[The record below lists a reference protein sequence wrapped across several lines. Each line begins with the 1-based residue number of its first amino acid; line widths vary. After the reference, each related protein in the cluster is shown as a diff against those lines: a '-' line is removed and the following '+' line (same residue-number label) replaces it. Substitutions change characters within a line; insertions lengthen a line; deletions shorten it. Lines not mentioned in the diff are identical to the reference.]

1 MESLPQFVQDAVTPL
16 LQMKSLPPSV
26 QDAVTPLL
34 QDTVSPSVQ
43 DAVTPPL
50 QDTVSPSDQDAV
62 SPPLQDTVSPSDQ
75 DAGTPPLQ
83 DEATLSLA
91 QMALSTTVMA
101 LILVA
106 SNNVLLAL
114 LFCLLDRSDLAI
126 PPNWV
131 LDYGTVIRIIAV
143 KDGYLI
149 TMIHP
154 VPVSNEAR
162 FISKEPF
169 DEWFASSF
177 HRHLNLLLDRAIYL
191 VRHAYAGHNDPNAS
205 LQEAWDADLTPL
217 GRTQALASGKAI
229 FDDAMALGVTEIF
242 ACCSPLA
249 RTAQMVYDILQQ
261 FPLQMRPKV
270 CLVLIEAIEHTR
282 PIKGIHHWRQ
292 GDPLLSVAKNPFLT
306 SEKLKRLFPEG
317 TSPEVINRAR
327 IENEPRTKPEIASE
341 ANLMSLGPL
350 KLDWSVYIGKMREAA
365 AEGKPFGVAASEIDL
380 FDVLLRLVQE
390 QAQ

>member
-1 MESLPQFVQDAVTPL
+1 MESLPPINAISPSDQDAVTP
-16 LQMKSLPPSV
+16 P
-26 QDAVTPLL
+26 L

-50 QDTVSPSDQDAV
+50 QD
-62 SPPLQDTVSPSDQ
+62 
-75 DAGTPPLQ
+75 
-83 DEATLSLA
+83 EASLSLA

-131 LDYGTVIRIIAV
+131 LDNGTVIRIMAV
-143 KDGYLI
+143 MNGYLI

-162 FISKEPF
+162 FISKKPF

-177 HRHLNLLLDRAIYL
+177 HRHLNLLLGRAIYL
-191 VRHAYAGHNDPNAS
+191 VRHGNAGNNNTEAS

-229 FDDAMALGVTEIF
+229 FDDAMALGVIKIF

-249 RTAQMVYDILQQ
+249 RTAQTVFHLLQQ
-261 FPLQMRPKV
+261 FPPQMRPNV

-292 GDPLLSVAKNPFLT
+292 GDSLLSVAKNPFLT
-306 SEKLKRLFPEG
+306 PEELKCLFPEG

-350 KLDWSVYIGKMREAA
+350 KLDWSVYIAKVSRAA
-365 AEGKPFGVAASEIDL
+365 AEGKTFGDAASENYL
-380 FDVLLRLVQE
+380 LDVLQSIVRE